1 MIGNCCE
8 RRITPDDNGIYI
20 KANGWV
26 RRGQTVMIRKIA
38 MYALV
43 KTGGKQYRVAKDDTI
58 LVERIAADEGAEVI
72 LNDIVMLADGD
83 KVTIGTPKV
92 EGAAVSATVMRQTRG
107 PKIIIFRRKRRKNHR
122 RTQGH
127 RQDLTLLKI
136 NDIAEDAK
144 KLRQRN
150 RSQNGSEK
158 SRDHDRKRR
167 EKASSEKS
175 CGEKASAKS
184 RRREK
189 ASRKESGKERLNT
202 TPHCGMNKMKGV
214 ELWHIKKQVVA
225 PETVAI
231 RLVVVLV

>member
-1 MIGNCCE
+1 
-8 RRITPDDNGIYI
+8 
-20 KANGWV
+20 
-26 RRGQTVMIRKIA
+26 MIRKIA

-58 LVERIAADEGAEVI
+58 LVERIPADEGAEVI

-144 KLRQRN
+144 KLAPA
-150 RSQNGSEK
+150 K
-158 SRDHDRKRR
+158 PAAKTAAK
-167 EKASSEKS
+167 KAMTTT
-175 CGEKASAKS
+175 
-184 RRREK
+184 
-189 ASRKESGKERLNT
+189 ESGA
-202 TPHCGMNKMKGV
+202 
-214 ELWHIKKQVVA
+214 KKPA
-225 PETVAI
+225 PKRAAAKKPAPKAAAAKKPAAKKD
-231 RLVVVLV
+231 

>member
-1 MIGNCCE
+1 
-8 RRITPDDNGIYI
+8 
-20 KANGWV
+20 
-26 RRGQTVMIRKIA
+26 

-136 NDIAEDAK
+136 NDIAQDAK
-144 KLRQRN
+144 KLTPA
-150 RSQNGSEK
+150 K
-158 SRDHDRKRR
+158 SAAK
-167 EKASSEKS
+167 KAANTTESAAKKPAAKKAEAK
-175 CGEKASAKS
+175 KPAPKAASAKK
-184 RRREK
+184 R
-189 ASRKESGKERLNT
+189 AA
-202 TPHCGMNKMKGV
+202 
-214 ELWHIKKQVVA
+214 KKD
-225 PETVAI
+225 
-231 RLVVVLV
+231 